1 MKTWGSYDTFNEN
14 NESKYVLFSHLKN
27 YELSVANCLSHSS
40 SSSHIYPS
48 NDKMILLLPSL
59 TEDTDF

>member
-1 MKTWGSYDTFNEN
+1 MIHLMKITSQSMFFFVIW
-14 NESKYVLFSHLKN
+14 KN
-27 YELSVANCLSHSS
+27 DELSVANCLSHSS

-48 NDKMILLLPSL
+48 NDKMILLLSSF